1 MIITGE
7 EILSRKILQP
17 CVQQSVHGL
26 TGFTYGASQA
36 GYDIRIRQNL
46 ILRPDAFHLAS
57 SLEHFTVPR
66 DLLGVL
72 YDKSTLARMGIFLGL
87 GVLQPGWYGHLTLEI
102 KNQGNN
108 DVQLV
113 AGQPI
118 AHVVFQRIDREVA
131 GYDGHYQNQADA
143 PVQPKRK

>member
-7 EILSRKILQP
+7 EILHRKIILP
-17 CVQQSVHGL
+17 CEPLSTHAH
-26 TGFTYGASQA
+26 TGFTYGASAA

-46 ILRPDAFHLAS
+46 ILRPDEFKLAS

-102 KNQGNN
+102 KNQGHN

-118 AHVVFQRIDREVA
+118 AHVVFHRIDREVA